1 MTEDTTSSASQP
13 GSHKLSQLKNWR
25 WLPLIE
31 IIIIILWGLWV
42 GRAYLNMDPMQ
53 WPIGREIGMVIQPH
67 FIWTLLLDCGTCI
80 FWDGYAN
87 GGIPAFSELQA
98 PILHP
103 LMVIPTILLGAI
115 NGTKIMLIGSLIMA
129 GLGQWWL
136 ARVMSLGS
144 IARIW
149 SGLIIIS
156 AGHLAGRMELG
167 VVGLVLSTAACSLV
181 LAPALALAI
190 NGRRRDAI
198 ILAIVLA
205 LAIVSGQGYMQLGLL
220 VAIFPAF
227 IIYLFDDDLKV
238 RPVWK
243 EFLLAGFLA
252 VLLASI
258 FLVPMLHFWPHFG
271 KAIEPNLSWVQSLE
285 YVPLNFIIRDL
296 DFYYTAALGKLPYPY
311 MHVNYTGWIPILL
324 AALPL
329 YFVRRGQRKLL
340 FFLGVSLFLTLLA
353 ASGLTFKLL
362 NEVWP
367 EFVAGIRIIPLTAG
381 LSVPLIMA
389 LAAWGIDELLKTN
402 WPVIVFASP
411 DTLAHPRIVLKLST
425 LLVLTLLLTSIKST
439 YDFTQQWLRTEPIHT
454 DSIEVMETAVTD
466 SSQWIA
472 IPFGEHFW
480 GPMAAERGI
489 KLSPFV
495 RPFHWKD
502 RDLPEAYLQMDYTF
516 TDSDQPSVRASLHG
530 ITVREYPDNQYAY
543 MLTESGTVACD
554 ADARGG
560 TIRVNCNS
568 EQSGILMVE
577 EFSWTGWQVTQD
589 GIRTSLLP
597 DKFLSTSAP
606 AGEHTFVF
614 RYLPLDVVLGLCLTL
629 IGIFLAIWL
638 WLGTTS
644 QTKNNQSATSENQE
658 EVHTTPRQQTI
669 SEKGR

>member
-1 MTEDTTSSASQP
+1 MTENHATTNQTQSA
-13 GSHKLSQLKNWR
+13 KLSQLKNWR
-25 WLPLIE
+25 WLPLVE
-31 IIIIILWGLWV
+31 ILIIMLWGIWV

-67 FIWTLLLDCGTCI
+67 YIWTLLLDCGTCI

-98 PILHP
+98 PMLHP
-103 LMVIPTILLGAI
+103 LMVIPTILLGVI
-115 NGTKIMLIGSLIMA
+115 NGTKILLIGSLIMA
-129 GLGQWWL
+129 GLAQWWL
-136 ARVMSLGS
+136 ARVMRLGFV
-144 IARIW
+144 ARVW

-167 VVGLVLSTAACSLV
+167 VVGVVLSTAACSLV
-181 LAPALALAI
+181 LAPALQLAI

-198 ILAIVLA
+198 ILSIVLA

-227 IIYLFDDDLKV
+227 IIYLFDDDLKI

-252 VLLASI
+252 ILLAGI

-271 KAIEPNLSWVQSLE
+271 KALEPNLSWVQPLE
-285 YVPLNFIIRDL
+285 YIPLNFIIRDV
-296 DFYYTAALGKLPYPY
+296 DFYYVPYLDKLPYPY
-311 MHVNYTGWIPILL
+311 MHINYTGWIPILL

-367 EFVAGIRIIPLTAG
+367 EFVSGIRIIPLTAG
-381 LSVPLIMA
+381 LSVPIIMA
-389 LAAWGIDELLKTN
+389 LAAWGLDELLKTN

-425 LLVLTLLLTSIKST
+425 LLVLVLLLASIKTT

-454 DSIEVMETAVTD
+454 ESIEVMDAAVTD
-466 SSQWIA
+466 SSQWVA
-472 IPFGEHFW
+472 TPFGEHFW
-480 GPMAAERGI
+480 GPLAAERGI

-502 RDLPEAYLQMDYTF
+502 RDLPVANLQMDYTF
-516 TDSDQPSVRASLHG
+516 SAPDQPDVYASLHG
-530 ITVREYPDNQYAY
+530 ITIREQPEHQYAY
-543 MLTESGTVACD
+543 MLTDSGSVSCD

-560 TIRVNCNS
+560 LIRVNCDS
-568 EQSGILMVE
+568 DQSGILMVE

-589 GIRTSLLP
+589 GFRTALLP
-597 DKFLSTSAP
+597 NEFLSTLAP
-606 AGEHTFVF
+606 EGEHTFVF
-614 RYLPLDVVLGLCLTL
+614 RYLPLDVALGLCLTL
-629 IGIFLAIWL
+629 IGIVLAAWL
-638 WLGTTS
+638 WLRTTS
-644 QTKNNQSATSENQE
+644 YPAKNKGFTPENLE
-658 EVHTTPRQQTI
+658 EAHTMKP
-669 SEKGR
+669 